1 MKQAHSDSVA
11 ILGVGNLGLALA
23 RGLVHSGY
31 LPAEHIRLTRRNVD
45 LLAQEAAAGH
55 PVGSDNAAAVEGAEI
70 IVLAVQ
76 PLQLDDL
83 LDEIRE
89 ALDPARHLIV
99 STVSGASFGSH
110 SQPGRRGGCG
120 GTGHAQPGNPDGGL
134 HDLPRPQR
142 DPLRR
147 RRWPGQSVS
156 SRRSEPR
163 SGSRSRRWPLPLP
176 LRLRDRLLPPGH
188 PGRGSGGIEIG
199 FHAEDAILMAA
210 QTAKGAA
217 ELLLASG
224 IHPEMAIDRVTTPN
238 GCTIAGLNEMENRG
252 FSSAMIR
259 GIVTFRTG
267 PPTSTPIPTK
277 GGRLLPDS
285 FPRPLGTGSRPE
297 RRLISAERS
306 EGEAPAERAVDRAPP
321 EPNETPGPCGTSEK
335 RPG

>member
-99 STVSGASFGSH
+99 STVSGASFGSIRNRVGEEVAVVRAMPNLGIQTGDSMTCLAAEGPAAAAALARAERLFQTLGTTVRIEE
-110 SQPGRRGGCG
+110 SQMAAATALCACG
-120 GTGHAQPGNPDGGL
+120 IAFFLRAIRAAAQ
-134 HDLPRPQR
+134 
-142 DPLRR
+142 
-147 RRWPGQSVS
+147 
-156 SRRSEPR
+156 
-163 SGSRSRRWPLPLP
+163 
-176 LRLRDRLLPPGH
+176 
-188 PGRGSGGIEIG
+188 GGIEIG

-224 IHPEMAIDRVTTPN
+224 DHPEMAIDRVTTPN

-259 GIVTFRTG
+259 GIVT
-267 PPTSTPIPTK
+267 S
-277 GGRLLPDS
+277 S
-285 FPRPLGTGSRPE
+285 
-297 RRLISAERS
+297 
-306 EGEAPAERAVDRAPP
+306 DRAARLYSDPDEGRKAP
-321 EPNETPGPCGTSEK
+321 S
-335 RPG
+335 